1 MELATTMGTPGTS
14 CLADSSEGSHGF
26 DGLDLGMLLSAALG
40 QRQAIY
46 RVEEEELRMRAE
58 TNAEPSP
65 PSGNGLRSGSAL
77 REQIAALYDSFRP
90 GLHNYIHS
98 MGIGREQAEEMI
110 QEAFLR
116 LTDRVLQGDQI
127 ENLRGWVVRVVRNIA
142 TDYYRKNAACRED
155 SIDSLEER
163 ERILADPP
171 DPKASPEESYLEQ
184 ERKDRLEAAVKKL
197 NSTYRSCFEL
207 RMQGFGYKEIGIALD
222 ISTQRVAIILQRA
235 AARLGALCE

>member
-1 MELATTMGTPGTS
+1 
-14 CLADSSEGSHGF
+14 
-26 DGLDLGMLLSAALG
+26 
-40 QRQAIY
+40 
-46 RVEEEELRMRAE
+46 
-58 TNAEPSP
+58 
-65 PSGNGLRSGSAL
+65 
-77 REQIAALYDSFRP
+77 
-90 GLHNYIHS
+90 
-98 MGIGREQAEEMI
+98 MI

-116 LTDRVLQGDQI
+116 LTDRVLQGDRI
-127 ENLRGWVVRVVRNIA
+127 ENLRGWVVRVVHNIA
-142 TDYYRKNAACRED
+142 TDHYRKNAACRED

-163 ERILADPP
+163 ERILANPL

-207 RMQGFGYKEIGIALD
+207 RMQRFGYKEIGIALD